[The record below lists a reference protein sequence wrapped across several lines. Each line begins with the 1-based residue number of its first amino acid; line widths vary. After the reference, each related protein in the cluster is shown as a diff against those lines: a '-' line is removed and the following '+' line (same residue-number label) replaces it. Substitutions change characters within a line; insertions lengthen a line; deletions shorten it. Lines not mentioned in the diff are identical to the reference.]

1 MMIVSISDLDYQ
13 WFQQINELGHTLPA
27 LNPIMRL
34 FASFAEYVFYLGVVV
49 YWFTRHAVKRQMVA
63 ESLLSA
69 AIALGCS
76 GLIGHYFYR
85 DRPFVTHTV
94 LQLIAHPANAS
105 FPSDHAIGAFTIAM
119 SIWLFRR
126 KEGIVWLFL
135 AACIAF
141 SRVWT
146 GVHYPFDVLAGA
158 GIGILVAAAVHQTFM
173 RSTSAMKCLQAMIH
187 LYEAIE
193 SKVWN
198 RKDSYNETADKTL

>member
-13 WFQQINELGHTLPA
+13 WFQQINELGHTLSA
-27 LNPIMRL
+27 LNPIMRI
-34 FASFAEYVFYLGVVV
+34 FASYAEYLFYAGVIL
-49 YWFTRHAVKRQMVA
+49 YWLTRHAIKRQMVA

-69 AIALGCS
+69 SIALSCS

-105 FPSDHAIGAFTIAM
+105 FPSDHAIGAFTIAT

-126 KEGIVWLFL
+126 KEGTVWLLL

-146 GVHYPFDVLAGA
+146 GVHYPLDVLAGA
-158 GIGILVAAAVHQTFM
+158 GIGILAAVAVHQLFM
-173 RSTSAMKCLQAMIH
+173 RSTGAEKRLEAIIH

-193 SKVWN
+193 SKVWS
-198 RKDSYNETADKTL
+198 RKDLRKTLTK